1 MPLEGLSR
9 LLSWFVPLVL
19 LAVIILPQAL
29 RILREHERGVIFRL
43 GELLTAKRPGPIFSH
58 SDRRSNGANGFARRD
73 HNAEGDFRLPKNG
86 AGRCDDEQGADR
98 VATAVPANHARNFQR
113 A

>member
-29 RILREHERGVIFRL
+29 RILREDEHGVIFRL
-43 GELLTAKRPGPIFSH
+43 GELLTVKGPGLIFSH
-58 SDRRSNGANGFARRD
+58 SDRRSNVRMDLRVVTITPRGN
-73 HNAEGDFRLPKNG
+73 FRLRKKWCRPP
-86 AGRCDDEQGADR
+86 R
-98 VATAVPANHARNFQR
+98 
-113 A
+113 